1 MKREFLEGLGLEKDV
16 IDQIMAENG
25 KDINREKNRADNV
38 QTQLDEAKNALKGF
52 EGVNVEELSGKVT
65 TAEQQ
70 VAALQAELAAEKT
83 AAAVRLG
90 LIQAK
95 ALDVDYLT
103 YKLTEKLKAD
113 GKTAEID
120 ESGKVKDWDAL
131 LDGLQKQFPT
141 QFEGS
146 GSRKIEEHKL
156 PDSDKD
162 AHAEPAT
169 LADALRDYYEPKND

>member
-38 QTQLDEAKNALKGF
+38 QTQLDEAKNTLKGS

-65 TAEQQ
+65 TAE
-70 VAALQAELAAEKT
+70 L
-83 AAAVRLG
+83 
-90 LIQAK
+90 
-95 ALDVDYLT
+95 
-103 YKLTEKLKAD
+103 
-113 GKTAEID
+113 D

-146 GSRKIEEHKL
+146 GSKKIEEHKL